1 MEFNQKYVIGIIV
14 FLGVLLILSP
24 FADPNPDGL
33 EKAAL
38 EDHGAEEGE
47 SFDLGFLT
55 DYGTE
60 GSVLHR
66 ILGNDLIS
74 TIISGLIGV
83 LVVFGI
89 FFIPYFIFKQRS
101 KEISS

>member
-1 MEFNQKYVIGIIV
+1 MEFNKKYVIGIIV
-14 FLGVLLILSP
+14 LLSVLLILSP

-55 DYGTE
+55 DYGAE
-60 GSVLHR
+60 GSVLHQ
-66 ILGNDLIS
+66 IFGNDLIS
-74 TIISGLIGV
+74 TIFSGLIGV
-83 LVVFGI
+83 FVVFGI
-89 FFIPYFIFKQRS
+89 FFVLYFIFKQR
-101 KEISS
+101 KEEISP

>member
-1 MEFNQKYVIGIIV
+1 MEFNKKYIIGIV
-14 FLGVLLILSP
+14 VLLGVLLILSP
-24 FADPNPDGL
+24 FADPSPDGL

-38 EDHGAEEGE
+38 EDHGADEGE

-55 DYGTE
+55 DYGAE

-66 ILGNDLIS
+66 ILENDLIS
-74 TIISGLIGV
+74 TIVAGLIGV
-83 LVVFGI
+83 LVVFGL
-89 FFIPYFIFKQRS
+89 FFTPYFILKQRS

>member
-1 MEFNQKYVIGIIV
+1 MEFKQKYIIGVIVLLGI
-14 FLGVLLILSP
+14 LLILSP

-38 EDHGAEEGE
+38 EDHDAEEGE

-55 DYGTE
+55 DYGAE
-60 GSVLHR
+60 GSVLHQ

-83 LVVFGI
+83 LIVFTI
-89 FFIPYFIFKQRS
+89 FIIPYFILKQRVMKTS
-101 KEISS
+101 Y

>member
-1 MEFNQKYVIGIIV
+1 LQFNLKYVIGIIV

-38 EDHGAEEGE
+38 EDHGADEGE
-47 SFDLGFLT
+47 FFDLGLLT
-55 DYGTE
+55 DYGSE

-74 TIISGLIGV
+74 TIVAGLIGV
-83 LVVFGI
+83 LVVFG
-89 FFIPYFIFKQRS
+89 FFFTPYFILKRRS